1 MATVF
6 EQLDREWARLRDS
19 RAAARR
25 LAAVCEAAGGARTLA
40 EVEGYVRSAGAAEAD
55 RILVALVTASVN
67 GCSLASRVL
76 LQLLLPGTRSLARRW
91 WALGDHDERAAAAV
105 MAVYNRIR
113 TYPLAT
119 RPARVAANILMDA
132 AGELRRAVPRFVLL
146 ATETADAGRREPI
159 VPATA
164 HAAVELAEILRD
176 AVAAG
181 IVAADDAVI
190 IARSRIGGDRVADL
204 AAGRGLRPR
213 TIWDRRQRAERA
225 LRDHG
230 LTLTAS

>member
-25 LAAVCEAAGGARTLA
+25 LATVCEAAGGARTLA
-40 EVEGYVRSAGAAEAD
+40 EVERYVRMAGAAEAD

-105 MAVYNRIR
+105 MAVYHRIR

-146 ATETADAGRREPI
+146 ATETTDATRREPI

-164 HAAVELAEILRD
+164 HAADELAEILRD

-230 LTLTAS
+230 VTLTAS

>member
-40 EVEGYVRSAGAAEAD
+40 EVERYVRMAGAAEAD
-55 RILVALVTASVN
+55 RILVALVTASVD

-105 MAVYNRIR
+105 MAVYHRIR

-146 ATETADAGRREPI
+146 ATETADVTRREPV
-159 VPATA
+159 VPAPA

-213 TIWDRRQRAERA
+213 TIWDRRQRAEQA